1 MCLNCVTSRRN
12 LLGGF
17 VASTAAA
24 TLAFGK
30 PGAGGPNGAHAMP
43 MIGAAAM
50 AMVAG
55 VAAISGE
62 EPAIVGSGKHRY
74 HVDNDW
80 ARLPEGLSFG
90 DAPAVAVD
98 RNDNVY
104 VFCRNKNPVL
114 VFDRQGNFL
123 RSWGEEFGF
132 RNPHGASVGPDDT
145 IYLTDDGNHTV
156 RKFTLDGKLLMT
168 IGVPGEPA
176 PAMSGEPF
184 NRCTHTA
191 LSPQGEIYVSD
202 GYSNARVHKY
212 APDGRHLF
220 SWGEPGTLP
229 GQFNIVHNICCDA
242 DGWVYVADRENHR
255 VQVFSPDGRYE
266 TQWNNLS
273 RPCGLF
279 ITGGSSPLCYIGELG
294 PENVNR
300 TMRNAP
306 NLGPR
311 VSILTL
317 EGEIISLL
325 GSKPLGDSTP
335 DQFVAPHG
343 IAVDSRGDIY
353 VAEVANTYW
362 PILFGE
368 KPDHVLRCFRK
379 LVRLEDTFA

>member
-1 MCLNCVTSRRN
+1 MCLNCVTSRRG

-17 VASTAAA
+17 LGAAGA
-24 TLAFGK
+24 VTHAAK
-30 PGAGGPNGAHAMP
+30 TGAGGSAATHDLP

-50 AMVAG
+50 AMGAMM
-55 VAAISGE
+55 ATPADS
-62 EPAIVGSGKHRY
+62 EPTIVGSGKYRY
-74 HVDNDW
+74 RVENDW
-80 ARLPEGLSFG
+80 AKLPEGLSFS

-104 VFCRNKNPVL
+104 VFCRNRNPVL
-114 VFDRQGNFL
+114 VFDREGNFL
-123 RSWGEEFGF
+123 RSWGEGVGF
-132 RNPHGASVGPDDT
+132 RNPHGASIGHDDT
-145 IYLTDDGNHTV
+145 VYLTDDGDHTV

-168 IGVPGEPA
+168 IGVPGKPA
-176 PAMSGEPF
+176 PVMSGEPF

-212 APDGRHLF
+212 ARDGRLLF
-220 SWGEPGTLP
+220 SWGEAGTLP

-242 DGWVYVADRENHR
+242 EGWVYVADRENHR
-255 VQVFSPDGRYE
+255 VQVFGPDGRYE
-266 TQWNNLS
+266 TQWKNLS

-279 ITGGSSPLCYIGELG
+279 ISSGRDPLCYIGELG

-317 EGEIISLL
+317 EGEIVSLL
-325 GSKPLGDSTP
+325 GTKSLGDKAP

-353 VAEVANTYW
+353 VAEVANSYW

-368 KPDHVLRCFRK
+368 KPDHMLRCFRK
-379 LVRLEDTFA
+379 LVRLDEAFV